1 MRGCHLHGK
10 PFLRAA
16 WDELMQAVGFFGACL
31 TIIAGHMLSGLLY
44 VTSSDQHDGVEGKIK
59 TDCYSVGR
67 DPQRFVCMSTALAT
81 LLKKTLSR

>member
-1 MRGCHLHGK
+1 MRGCHMHGK

-16 WDELMQAVGFFGACL
+16 WDEPMQAVGFFRACL
-31 TIIAGHMLSGLLY
+31 TIIAGHMLPGIFSG
-44 VTSSDQHDGVEGKIK
+44 
-59 TDCYSVGR
+59 GR